1 MNGKIKEKAILAG
14 LGEPERHDGNTGLSE
29 LEELAYAA
37 NLDVAGKVWQNKTE
51 VDPAYYL
58 GRGKLEHIASI
69 SRQTAA
75 DVIIFDDEL
84 SGTQMKNI
92 EDITGTKTIDRT
104 MLILDIFAR
113 RAHSSEG
120 KLQVELAQLRYRLLH
135 LTGAG
140 TQLSRLGGGIGTRG
154 PGEKKLETDR
164 RHIRRRVIRLEGELR
179 KLGRRRRLIR
189 ENRKQNETPVIV
201 LVGYTNAGK
210 STLMNRLCGTDVF
223 VEDKLFATLDPT
235 VRKLMLPDGRQT
247 ILIDTVGFIRKLPHE
262 LIEAFKSTLE
272 EVAYADL
279 LLHVADS
286 SHEEADKQI
295 AVVEDILQSLEV
307 AAKPSILVL
316 NKTDLGCSDMDL
328 PPGRHSTG
336 NRSRYDICEIS
347 AINGDGIQDLLD
359 MITRKIR
366 RPETEVRI
374 LIPYNEGRT
383 LSFIHE
389 SAIVSS
395 EQYTEE
401 GIRITAVIQDKYL
414 DRIKRFRI
422 T

>member
-1 MNGKIKEKAILAG
+1 MNGIIKEKAILAG
-14 LGEPERHDGNTGLSE
+14 LGEPHERTGSCLSE
-29 LEELAYAA
+29 LEELAYTA
-37 NLDVAGKVWQNKTE
+37 NLDVAGKVWQHRTE
-51 VDPAYYL
+51 VDPACYL
-58 GRGKLEHIASI
+58 GRGKLEQITSI

-104 MLILDIFAR
+104 MLILDIFAH

-120 KLQVELAQLRYRLLH
+120 KLQVELAQLKYRMNH

-140 TQLSRLGGGIGTRG
+140 TRLSRLGGGIGTRG

-164 RHIRRRVIRLEGELR
+164 RHIRRRVARLEGELKKLSKRR
-179 KLGRRRRLIR
+179 KLTR
-189 ENRKQNETPVIV
+189 ETRKQNETPVIV
-201 LVGYTNAGK
+201 LAGYTNAGK
-210 STLMNRLCGTDVF
+210 STLMNTLCGTDVF

-262 LIEAFKSTLE
+262 IIEAFKSTLE
-272 EVAYADL
+272 EVVYADL
-279 LLHVADS
+279 LLHVVDS
-286 SHEEADKQI
+286 SHEEADRQI
-295 AVVEDILQSLEV
+295 SVVEDILQSLDV
-307 AAKPSILVL
+307 LGKPSILVL
-316 NKTDLGCSDMDL
+316 NKTDLGCGDINL
-328 PPGRHSTG
+328 PPGRHGSG
-336 NRSRYDICEIS
+336 NRSKYDICGIS
-347 AINGDGIQDLLD
+347 AINGDGIRNLLE
-359 MITRKIR
+359 MIMRKIR
-366 RPETEVRI
+366 HPETEVRI
-374 LIPYNEGRT
+374 LIPYNEGWA

-395 EQYTEE
+395 EEYAEE
-401 GIRITAVIQDKYL
+401 GILITAIIHNKHL
-414 DRIKRFRI
+414 DRINRFRI